1 MRIYREND
9 YCAMSRRGADIVAAQ
24 LLLHPDSVLGLA
36 TGFTPVGMYRELVE
50 RNHRGELDFSRA
62 RTVNLDEYVGLAPDH
77 EQSYRYFMQKNLFD
91 HVNINPD
98 ATHVPDGRAK
108 CMETECHRYDQL
120 IEDLG
125 GVDLQVLGIGRNG
138 HMGFNEPGD
147 DFPLDTHVVE
157 LTDSTIDANARFFA
171 SRDQVPRKALSM
183 GIRSIFQARRILL
196 MACGREKADIVA
208 AALKGPVTPRVPTS
222 VLQLHPDVIL
232 VGDCEALSG
241 L

>member
-1 MRIYREND
+1 MRIYREDD
-9 YCAMSRRGADIVAAQ
+9 YCAMSRRGADILAAQ
-24 LLLHPDSVLGLA
+24 LLLRPDSVLGLA
-36 TGFTPVGMYRELVE
+36 TGVTPMGMYRELVE
-50 RNHRGELDFSRA
+50 KNHRGELDFSRV

-77 EQSYRYFMQKNLFD
+77 EQSYRYFMQRNLFD

-98 ATHVPDGRAK
+98 ATHVPDGRAR
-108 CMETECHRYDQL
+108 CMAAECRRYDQL

-125 GVDLQVLGIGRNG
+125 GIDLQVLGIGRNG
-138 HMGFNEPGD
+138 HIGFNEPGD
-147 DFPLDTHVVE
+147 EFPLGTHVAE
-157 LTDSTIDANARFFA
+157 LADSTIDANARFFA

-196 MACGREKADIVA
+196 MVSGREKADIVA
-208 AALKGPVTPRVPTS
+208 AALKGPVTPRVTAS

-232 VGDCEALSG
+232 VGDREALSG